1 MTLSVVFSIQIGLSP
16 TEIVLPANLTNLV
29 LAPWVRFTERH
40 PLAGSSA
47 FAVKISIE
55 RNRNAMNTKKLDGK
69 VAIVTGASKGI
80 GTAIA
85 KHLAAEGAA
94 VVVNYSSSKE
104 GADRVVDEITKQGGK
119 AVAVRANMAKKAEV
133 ERLFS
138 ETKKA
143 FGRLDILVNNAGVY
157 EFLPLEKVTEEHFH
171 KHFDVNVLG
180 LLLAIKE
187 ATKYFGSEGGSVIN
201 ISSSASMSAP
211 PTASVYSATKAA
223 VDTITKSLAKELGP
237 RKIRVNA
244 INPGMVET
252 EGLHAG
258 GFVGSDFQK
267 LFEAQSALGRI
278 GQPDDV
284 APAVVFLASP
294 DASWITGETLVVS
307 GGYR

>member
-1 MTLSVVFSIQIGLSP
+1 M
-16 TEIVLPANLTNLV
+16 
-29 LAPWVRFTERH
+29 
-40 PLAGSSA
+40 
-47 FAVKISIE
+47 K
-55 RNRNAMNTKKLDGK
+55 TKTKRLDGK

-119 AVAVRANMAKKAEV
+119 AIAVRANMAKKAEI

-143 FGRLDILVNNAGVY
+143 FGKLDVLVNNAGVY
-157 EFLPLEKVTEEHFH
+157 EFLPLENVTEEHFH

-180 LLLAIKE
+180 PLLAIQQ
-187 ATKYFGSEGGSVIN
+187 ATKYFGPDGGSIIN
-201 ISSSASMSAP
+201 ISSSASKSAP
-211 PTASVYSATKAA
+211 ASGSVYSATKAA
-223 VDTITKSLAKELGP
+223 IDTITKSLAQELGS

-252 EGLHAG
+252 EGLRAG

-267 LFEAQSALGRI
+267 LFESKSALGRI
-278 GQPDDV
+278 GQPDDI

-294 DASWITGETLVVS
+294 DSGWITGETLIVS

>member
-1 MTLSVVFSIQIGLSP
+1 MKT
-16 TEIVLPANLTNLV
+16 
-29 LAPWVRFTERH
+29 
-40 PLAGSSA
+40 
-47 FAVKISIE
+47 
-55 RNRNAMNTKKLDGK
+55 NTKKLDGK

-104 GADRVVDEITKQGGK
+104 GADRVVDEITKRGGK
-119 AVAVRANMAKKAEV
+119 ALAVRANMARKADV
-133 ERLFS
+133 ERLFV

-143 FGRLDILVNNAGVY
+143 FGKVDILVNNAGVY
-157 EFLPLEKVTEEHFH
+157 EFLPLENVTEEHFH

-180 LLLAIKE
+180 PLLAIQE
-187 ATKYFGSEGGSVIN
+187 ATKYFGPEGGSVIN

-211 PTASVYSATKAA
+211 ASGSVYSATKAA
-223 VDTITKSLAKELGP
+223 LDTVTKSLAKELGP

-252 EGLHAG
+252 EGLREG

-267 LFEAQSALGRI
+267 MFEAQSALGRI

-294 DASWITGETLVVS
+294 DSGWITGETLVVS